1 MKLSFNT
8 WVYSS
13 FPVWVPAYPLEET
26 IKRLARIGYD
36 GIEIGAASP
45 HAYPKYLNHER
56 RQFIKQVLDNNG
68 IAVSSMLP
76 APGGG
81 PGYNPASILP
91 EERQETVQQY
101 REVIELCAQWGGKT
115 VIYLAGWQI
124 FGVSRAQAWDWSR
137 SCLVEVAKI
146 AADHGVTMVVEPQAV
161 DTNLIEGCDDAIQLM
176 EDVGAPNVKLM
187 FDTIHAMY
195 RSEVLTDYVYQMGK
209 NLHHLHLSDN
219 DRLPPGQG
227 RGDFVSL
234 VAALKEIDYQ
244 GYLTMEI
251 AFNRRDIEP
260 DKMARQAYDYMKP
273 LVR

>member
-1 MKLSFNT
+1 
-8 WVYSS
+8 
-13 FPVWVPAYPLEET
+13 
-26 IKRLARIGYD
+26 
-36 GIEIGAASP
+36 
-45 HAYPKYLNHER
+45 
-56 RQFIKQVLDNNG
+56 
-68 IAVSSMLP
+68 MLP

-81 PGYNPASILP
+81 PGYNPASILV
-91 EERQETVQQY
+91 EERQETVNQY

-124 FGVSRAQAWDWSR
+124 FGVSRAQAWEWSR
-137 SCLVEVAKI
+137 NCLVEVARI
-146 AADHGVTMVVEPQAV
+146 AADNGVTMVVEPQAV

-251 AFNRRDIEP
+251 AFNRRDVEP
-260 DKMARQAYDYMKP
+260 DKMAREAFEYMKP
-273 LVR
+273 LVS